1 MCYPK
6 IVKHHITIT
15 GTTVKIIKRACTN
28 MVLVQ
33 VVIGDKL
40 VGQQKPEKIKNI
52 RLVFPVH
59 STSPSYNRGAV

>member
-1 MCYPK
+1 
-6 IVKHHITIT
+6 
-15 GTTVKIIKRACTN
+15 

-59 STSPSYNRGAV
+59 STSPSYNRGAVWGSRYCSIRLHITQSVLMVL